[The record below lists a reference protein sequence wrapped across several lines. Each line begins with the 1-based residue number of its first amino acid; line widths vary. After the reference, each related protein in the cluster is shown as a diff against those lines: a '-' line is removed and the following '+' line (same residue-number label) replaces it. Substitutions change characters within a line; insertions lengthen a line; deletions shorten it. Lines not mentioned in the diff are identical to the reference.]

1 MSGGIAAALP
11 EMLERLK
18 LNAIRDR
25 LDGLLDEATRRD
37 LTLPETL
44 VLLCGAEVAHR
55 EERRIQ
61 MGLGGA
67 GQGSGRVAVGIPAEG
82 SPSSPMCALWR
93 ASTSR
98 PSPHSIPSR
107 CATWPPAAGWPTATR
122 C

>member
-1 MSGGIAAALP
+1 MVSGGIAATLP
-11 EMLERLK
+11 EMLGRLK

-25 LDGLLDEATRRD
+25 LDGLLDEAARRD

-61 MGLGGA
+61 MGLGIA
-67 GQGSGRVAVGIPAEG
+67 KFPYVRTLQGFDFS
-82 SPSSPMCALWR
+82 
-93 ASTSR
+93 ASRRST
-98 PSPHSIPSR
+98 PSR
-107 CATWPPAAGWPTATR
+107 CATLPLVAGWPTATH